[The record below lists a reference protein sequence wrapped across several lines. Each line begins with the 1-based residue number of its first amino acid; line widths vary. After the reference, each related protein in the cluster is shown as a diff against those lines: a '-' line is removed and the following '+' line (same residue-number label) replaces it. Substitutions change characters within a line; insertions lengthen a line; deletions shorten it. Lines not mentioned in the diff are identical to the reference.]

1 MNLHTLP
8 SLKLTLAPENR
19 PSPKEISCSNH
30 WFSRANCSF
39 YRVSLTPPAL
49 SSWIFWR
56 KKPEDFLECHLGW
69 GHEKALAS
77 ALFHCIARNIHGS
90 DFDEISSRKLVMLFG
105 VIRWMMICMGISD
118 VKFWRNMSRI
128 STFTLIIQLDVF
140 MSVCKL
146 QQFCLARRRAHYTT
160 HMITRILYIPS
171 SKLYSISPI
180 DVYILTTQRKFGWNT
195 LSPIIMEVDN
205 GCIWKVYN
213 YYWRDPILTSMIMGG
228 RVRHLAKCIW
238 CW

>member
-19 PSPKEISCSNH
+19 PSPKERNFMFQPLIFEGKLLVLQSVIDPTCLVILDILEKKT
-30 WFSRANCSF
+30 WGFF
-39 YRVSLTPPAL
+39 RVSPRLGPWEGL
-49 SSWIFWR
+49 SLCS
-56 KKPEDFLECHLGW
+56 
-69 GHEKALAS
+69 
-77 ALFHCIARNIHGS
+77 FHCIARNIHGS
-90 DFDEISSRKLVMLFG
+90 DFLEIWSRKLVMLFG

-160 HMITRILYIPS
+160 HMITHILSYT
-171 SKLYSISPI
+171 
-180 DVYILTTQRKFGWNT
+180 VH
-195 LSPIIMEVDN
+195 PIIKALLNFSSRCLHLDN
-205 GCIWKVYN
+205 TKEIWMKYSVSHN
-213 YYWRDPILTSMIMGG
+213 HGSG
-228 RVRHLAKCIW
+228 
-238 CW
+238 